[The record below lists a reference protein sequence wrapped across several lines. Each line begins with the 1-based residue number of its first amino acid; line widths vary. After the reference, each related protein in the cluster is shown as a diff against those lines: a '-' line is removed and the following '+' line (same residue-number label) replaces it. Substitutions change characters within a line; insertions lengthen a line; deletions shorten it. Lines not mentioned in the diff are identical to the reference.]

1 MIVRLMGE
9 GQFRVDDACLAKL
22 DKLDD
27 SAMEALGRDDEGEL
41 DARLDEMWAVVK
53 ERGTQLDDAD
63 LSPSDL
69 IIPPSDLTLEET
81 RALFSEQGLIP
92 DLPSQGV

>member
-1 MIVRLMGE
+1 VIVRLMGE
-9 GQFRVDDACLAKL
+9 GQYRIDDASLARL
-22 DKLDD
+22 DELDD

-41 DARLDEMWAVVK
+41 DARLNELWAVVR
-53 ERGTQLDDAD
+53 EQGTALDEAD

-92 DLPSQGV
+92 DLPS

>member
-9 GQFRVDDACLAKL
+9 GQYRIDDGLREQL
-22 DKLDD
+22 NDLDD
-27 SAMEALGRDDEGEL
+27 RALAAIEKDDEPSL
-41 DARLDEMWAVVK
+41 DGMLDEMWQLVR
-53 ERGTQLDDAD
+53 ERGERLDDED

-81 RALFSEQGLIP
+81 KKLFSDEGLVP
-92 DLPSQGV
+92 DLPSR

>member
-9 GQFRVDDACLAKL
+9 GQYRVDDDCLAKL

-27 SAMEALGRDDEGEL
+27 AATEALGRDDEAEL
-41 DARLDEMWAVVK
+41 DARLDEMWALVR
-53 ERGTQLDDAD
+53 ERGTALDEAD
-63 LSPSDL
+63 LSASDL

-81 RALFSEQGLIP
+81 RGLFSEQGLIP
-92 DLPSQGV
+92 DLPG